1 VANTST
7 DILHQIITDTIGEEY
22 KIETP
27 YLVGYLEKLVLLIQE
42 ITDKFASFFEKDI
55 FVQP

>member
-7 DILHQIITDTIGEEY
+7 DILHQIITDTTGEEY

-42 ITDKFASFFEKDI
+42 ITDKFG
-55 FVQP
+55 P